1 MNDETNELRPATVD
15 ERFETLWTD
24 YLEGLLD
31 ASGMA
36 ELDALFAAD
45 ASLVSRAADLYQTHR
60 RLGLLAT
67 VRGAA
72 VPTDAFVA
80 DVMHRLPA
88 DGETLTR
95 RVM

>member
-1 MNDETNELRPATVD
+1 MNDEPRDHHAATTD

-36 ELDALFAAD
+36 ELDAIFAAD

-67 VRGAA
+67 MRGAEA
-72 VPTDAFVA
+72 PTDAF
-80 DVMHRLPA
+80 
-88 DGETLTR
+88 
-95 RVM
+95 